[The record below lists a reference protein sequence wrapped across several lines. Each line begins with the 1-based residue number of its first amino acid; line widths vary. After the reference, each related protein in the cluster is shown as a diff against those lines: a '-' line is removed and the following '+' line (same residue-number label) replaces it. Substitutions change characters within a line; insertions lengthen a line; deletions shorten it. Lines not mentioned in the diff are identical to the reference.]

1 MRARARI
8 VATAD
13 GPRGTRLTV
22 LYGEPPL
29 LPRRT
34 GPAGGEAQVHLV
46 GGAAGPLGGDVL
58 AIEVEVGEGAH
69 LCVRGVA
76 ASLALPG
83 ASGHRSRLTV
93 TARVAAGGRL
103 RWLTEPL
110 IGAAGCDH
118 ESHSIVELAE
128 GAALVWRE
136 ELVCGRYGEPAGDVR
151 LATTVRYGGRTLL
164 RNDLAVGPHAP
175 GWDGPAALDG
185 GRAAGTVV
193 VVDPAWTSAG
203 SPPAAVLGRIGPAA
217 VPGRIGAAGPVSPPA
232 TPGGAAVQDRFAAE
246 NGAATPNGR
255 THRAA
260 GGATGA
266 VLPLSGGPGV
276 LVSAVGDGHAAVR
289 RALDGGAALV
299 QPVDVGA
306 AKGPEDHLRPLARSS
321 ISYQPT
327 VRPVPQ

>member
-58 AIEVEVGEGAH
+58 AIEIEVGEGAQ

-83 ASGHRSRLTV
+83 ATGLRSRLTV

-118 ESHSIVELAE
+118 ESHSVMELAE

-164 RNDLAVGPHAP
+164 RNDLAVGPCAP
-175 GWDGPAALDG
+175 GWDGPAGLGG

-193 VVDPAWTSAG
+193 VVDPSWAATG
-203 SPPAAVLGRIGPAA
+203 PPPPAVLGRTGPA
-217 VPGRIGAAGPVSPPA
+217 GSP
-232 TPGGAAVQDRFAAE
+232 
-246 NGAATPNGR
+246 
-255 THRAA
+255 
-260 GGATGA
+260 TGA
-266 VLPLSGGPGV
+266 VLPLAGGPGV
-276 LVSAVGDGHAAVR
+276 LVSAVGDDHAVVR
-289 RALDGGAALV
+289 RALDSATGPIRPG
-299 QPVDVGA
+299 PVDV
-306 AKGPEDHLRPLARSS
+306 AKGPEDSLRPLARSS
-321 ISYQPT
+321 ISQQPT
-327 VRPVPQ
+327 ARPVPQ